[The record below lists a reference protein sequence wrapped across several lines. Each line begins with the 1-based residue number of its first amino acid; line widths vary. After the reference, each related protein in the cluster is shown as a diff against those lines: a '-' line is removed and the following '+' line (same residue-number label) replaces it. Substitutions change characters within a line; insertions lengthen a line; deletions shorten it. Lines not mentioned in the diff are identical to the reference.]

1 MATYVANLSLG
12 VYLHTYS
19 TYTRTWIFK
28 ASASSANPP
37 EMLKDELFDKTIE
50 MNSSRSS
57 GDITILE
64 EHLNDDVT
72 IIGER
77 GGRRSKRSADL
88 AEIKS
93 AQTQKKVKVLLLHI
107 HEDLSIFMY

>member
-1 MATYVANLSLG
+1 
-12 VYLHTYS
+12 
-19 TYTRTWIFK
+19 
-28 ASASSANPP
+28 
-37 EMLKDELFDKTIE
+37 MLKDELFDKTIE

-93 AQTQKKVKVLLLHI
+93 AQTQKKVKVLLRNFYISTKTCPFLCI
-107 HEDLSIFMY
+107 ESIYKPFSIEFLSRNIN